1 MSAPLINRSL
11 TTVRTE
17 LEFLKDSD
25 VITDELYQKLM
36 TAIPEKYQKDLAP
49 WGLDK
54 LGGKASNSSTDKLAD
69 DLASASISAPSYPP
83 SEHESKRPPSAL
95 GYCRALYDYKSQ
107 EPGDLQLHKG
117 DKIEI
122 TEHLSED
129 WWKGNLRGN
138 SGVFP
143 SNYCES
149 ISKEEFHQSS
159 KENNEKIKP
168 VPSNEKLEYM
178 APPPNYNQ
186 PAYGQPPYGQS
197 NYGPP
202 PMQHQNSYGGYA
214 QFPPPSTN
222 YYPQQQS
229 QEQPQQQLQQQQQQ
243 QQHHHGSFKKFGS
256 KLGNAAIF
264 GAGATIGS
272 DIVNS
277 IF

>member
-1 MSAPLINRSL
+1 
-11 TTVRTE
+11 VRTE

-25 VITDELYQKLM
+25 VITDELFEKLM
-36 TAIPEKYQKDLAP
+36 SAIPDKYKKDMAP
-49 WGLDK
+49 WGVDK
-54 LGGKASNSSTDKLAD
+54 LGGKPDKSGISNTDKLAD
-69 DLASASISAPSYPP
+69 DLASTSISAPSYPP
-83 SEHESKRPPSAL
+83 SEHESKRPPASAL
-95 GYCRALYDYKSQ
+95 GYCRAIYDYKSQ
-107 EPGDLQLHKG
+107 EPGDLELHKG

-129 WWKGNLRGN
+129 WWKGNLHGK

-149 ISKEEFHQSS
+149 ILKEEFHQASD
-159 KENNEKIKP
+159 NYNEKVGP
-168 VPSNEKLEYM
+168 VHRNEKQEYT

-186 PAYGQPPYGQS
+186 PAYGQPSYGQS

-202 PMQHQNSYGGYA
+202 PMQHQSSYGGYS

-222 YYPQQQS
+222 YYPQQQ
-229 QEQPQQQLQQQQQQ
+229 QQQIQQQAPPPQEQQQQ
-243 QQHHHGSFKKFGS
+243 QQHQQHHGSATFKKFGS